1 MNTLGPSVPVS
12 PAASKGRGEGAGA
25 DSAGFADAFDGAFS
39 ALGPRPVQSARTE
52 AGQGTASPAT
62 ATAPASAPASVIDAG
77 AKSAGAKDP
86 SANKLGGA
94 PGLEDADGALSKAGE
109 AKVDDGAMLASRSH
123 YGLAQGE
130 AAPSEAVA
138 VPLAKGVAGQAA
150 QPVVEKAPP
159 RGGSPAQRSET
170 PEKAVRATM
179 DGRPVSGPEA
189 SVPKQAPKAS
199 AYSTQ
204 ASPTPASQTQAS
216 PTPAASIGGNS
227 VAGSEALAPK
237 QAPKASASPAQGSS
251 PGRSRVGTTAKPDSA
266 VSGGHPAPVTL
277 APPSSSGA
285 KAPSEEAPPPAL
297 KPSTGAPESATHLS
311 PKETAATP
319 LASQVR
325 AHGASQARADD
336 SGPVKEA
343 PPREAVVLELRE
355 GRSAR
360 AAQDSQQ
367 PSGPQGKASPEGAS
381 APRPDSVAVDALL
394 RGDTRRGSEVLLRGA
409 RTPTNLS
416 AAPSA
421 APAVP
426 KGSSKTGAAPVAGPA
441 LEGLK
446 PGQAKPVG
454 SALAPATEAG
464 SLARMS
470 FDQRLAQAN
479 AQAASQRAFD
489 RSGPTT
495 SVSTSSAEAAGSG
508 HNAVAPTFELRPL
521 AVTPTLIESRMG
533 PALVKDLQKQFSTL
547 DEGTS
552 RTVELRLDPPE
563 LGRVTVRISM
573 VGDEARVAFTAAQG
587 GAREALE
594 AALPKLREMFEQA
607 GLSLGDAQVGSG
619 SGQDSRGRGRASE
632 DLSGLREPLASEP
645 EGAEG
650 SAEVPSSR
658 VNSPAR
664 GRLDLRV

>member
-1 MNTLGPSVPVS
+1 
-12 PAASKGRGEGAGA
+12 
-25 DSAGFADAFDGAFS
+25 
-39 ALGPRPVQSARTE
+39 
-52 AGQGTASPAT
+52 
-62 ATAPASAPASVIDAG
+62 
-77 AKSAGAKDP
+77 
-86 SANKLGGA
+86 
-94 PGLEDADGALSKAGE
+94 
-109 AKVDDGAMLASRSH
+109 MLASRSH

-130 AAPSEAVA
+130 AAPSEAVP

-159 RGGSPAQRSET
+159 PGGSPAQRSET

-204 ASPTPASQTQAS
+204 ASQTQASQTQAS

-251 PGRSRVGTTAKPDSA
+251 PGRSTVGTTAKPDSA

-277 APPSSSGA
+277 APPSSGGA

-297 KPSTGAPESATHLS
+297 KPSTGAPESPTHLS

-325 AHGASQARADD
+325 ADGASQARADD
-336 SGPVKEA
+336 SGPVKET

-381 APRPDSVAVDALL
+381 APRPDSAAVDALL

-521 AVTPTLIESRMG
+521 AVTPALIESRMG
-533 PALVKDLQKQFSTL
+533 PALIKDLQQQFATL
-547 DEGTS
+547 DEGTG

-619 SGQDSRGRGRASE
+619 SGQDSRGRGRAS
-632 DLSGLREPLASEP
+632 DDPSGLREPLALEP

-650 SAEVPSSR
+650 PAEVASSG

>member
-39 ALGPRPVQSARTE
+39 ALGPRPVGSARTE
-52 AGQGTASPAT
+52 AGQGAASPA
-62 ATAPASAPASVIDAG
+62 PAAASRPASVIEAG
-77 AKSAGAKDP
+77 AKEP

-109 AKVDDGAMLASRSH
+109 AKVDDGATLASRSH
-123 YGLAQGE
+123 YGLSQGE
-130 AAPSEAVA
+130 AAPSAAV
-138 VPLAKGVAGQAA
+138 VLPPAKGVAAQAV
-150 QPVVEKAPP
+150 PPLVEKAPQ
-159 RGGSPAQRSET
+159 RGGSLDQPSEIPAKT
-170 PEKAVRATM
+170 VRAPM
-179 DGRPVSGPEA
+179 EGRSDSGPEA
-189 SVPKQAPKAS
+189 SVTKQAPKA
-199 AYSTQ
+199 
-204 ASPTPASQTQAS
+204 PASS
-216 PTPAASIGGNS
+216 
-227 VAGSEALAPK
+227 
-237 QAPKASASPAQGSS
+237 AQGSN
-251 PGRSRVGTTAKPDSA
+251 PGSGTVWPSAKPEPT

-277 APPSSSGA
+277 ASPSSTGP
-285 KAPSEEAPPPAL
+285 KAPSQEAPAPAL
-297 KPSTGAPESATHLS
+297 QPNTRAFESPTHLS
-311 PKETAATP
+311 PKEATAT
-319 LASQVR
+319 LVVSKVR
-325 AHGASQARADD
+325 ADGASQFRADKA
-336 SGPVKEA
+336 GLVKEA
-343 PPREAVVLELRE
+343 PAREAVVLQLRE

-360 AAQDSQQ
+360 GAQDSQQ
-367 PSGPQGKASPEGAS
+367 PSGTQGKASAEGAS
-381 APRPDSVAVDALL
+381 APRPDSAAVDALL
-394 RGDTRRGSEVLLRGA
+394 RGDTGRGSEVLLRGA

-533 PALVKDLQKQFSTL
+533 PALVKDLQQQFSTL